1 VEVPDPLERRPR
13 LRCVPPHRRRAVLSV
28 CACLGC
34 TGADWVE
41 SGQGEQEEGKGNG
54 GAEED
59 GKPEAIEGGW
69 VFFFVLVRGCGGENN
84 EFSRCLLRDGE
95 EAAGDFCLMMQPDF
109 LI

>member
-1 VEVPDPLERRPR
+1 
-13 LRCVPPHRRRAVLSV
+13 
-28 CACLGC
+28 
-34 TGADWVE
+34 VE
-41 SGQGEQEEGKGNG
+41 SGKGGQEEGKGNG

-59 GKPEAIEGGW
+59 GKPEAIVGGW
-69 VFFFVLVRGCGGENN
+69 VFFFVLVRGRGGENN